1 MKVVHLSTSDLS
13 GGAAIA
19 CKRIVDAQAKNG
31 IDSALLVQKKI
42 SSDPKVY
49 STTTNLFSTLH
60 YNLRFVLDE
69 GYIRLLTNQSRGRFS
84 NPVFGID
91 ISSYP
96 FIVKADVINL
106 QWINGGFLSLNTLRK
121 IGSLGKPIVWT
132 FHDMWAFTGGC
143 HYVGDCKKYLEE
155 CKNCPAL
162 KLSSGKDLSNKIF
175 NHKRSI
181 FNKLSL
187 TIVTTSRWLASEAS
201 RSKLLEEKRVHII
214 PTPID
219 SLIYRP
225 IDKNLAREK
234 LRLSSGKKIIL
245 FGAMNLNDERK
256 GFHYLIEALKV
267 IKTLS
272 GNSEIELA
280 VFGKL
285 DERALSRIPFKV
297 NQLGQLKTE
306 DEIVAA
312 YNSADVFV
320 APSLEDNLPNTIME
334 SMACGTPVVAFD
346 IGGIPDIVDN
356 GKNGIL
362 TKLKSVEELAG
373 GVLKIISDDD
383 LQGKMSIA
391 SREKILN
398 AFDQVSVVGKYKV
411 LYNNLIQNLT

>member
-1 MKVVHLSTSDLS
+1 
-13 GGAAIA
+13 
-19 CKRIVDAQAKNG
+19 
-31 IDSALLVQKKI
+31 
-42 SSDPKVY
+42 
-49 STTTNLFSTLH
+49 
-60 YNLRFVLDE
+60 LD
-69 GYIRLLTNQSRGRFS
+69 
-84 NPVFGID
+84 
-91 ISSYP
+91 
-96 FIVKADVINL
+96 
-106 QWINGGFLSLNTLRK
+106 
-121 IGSLGKPIVWT
+121 KPIVWT

-143 HYVGDCKKYLEE
+143 HYVGDCKKFLAE
-155 CKNCPAL
+155 CGNCPAL
-162 KLSSGKDLSNKIF
+162 KLSSEKDISNKIF

-181 FNKLSL
+181 FKKLNL

-201 RSKLLEEKRVHII
+201 RSKLLEVKRVHII

-219 SLIYRP
+219 SQKYRP
-225 IDKNLAREK
+225 IDRNLARER
-234 LRLSSGKKIIL
+234 LRLSSGRKIIL

-285 DERALSRIPFKV
+285 DEGNISRIPFKV

-334 SMACGTPVVAFD
+334 SMACGTPVVAFG
-346 IGGIPDIVDN
+346 IGGISDMVDN

-373 GVLKIISDDD
+373 GILKIISDDD

-398 AFDQVSVVGKYKV
+398 AFDQASVVRKYKE

>member
-1 MKVVHLSTSDLS
+1 MKVIHVSSSDMA

-19 CKRIVDAQAKNG
+19 CKRIVDAQALNG
-31 IDSALLVQKKI
+31 IDASLIVQKKI

-49 STTTNLFSTLH
+49 PASISQSSKLH
-60 YNLRFVLDE
+60 YLIRLILDE
-69 GYIRLLTNQSRGRFS
+69 GFIRLLTNQERGRFS
-84 NPVFGID
+84 NPVIGID
-91 ISSYP
+91 ISEHP
-96 FIVKADVINL
+96 RIVSSDVINL
-106 QWINGGFLSLNTLRK
+106 QWINGGFISLNSIEK
-121 IGSLGKPIVWT
+121 ISQLGKPIVWT
-132 FHDMWAFTGGC
+132 LHDMWAFTGGC
-143 HYVGDCKKYLEE
+143 HYVGDCDKFLSE

-175 NHKRSI
+175 NRKREI
-181 FNKLSL
+181 FNKLNL

-201 RSKLLEEKRVHII
+201 RSKLLKEKRVHII

-219 SLIYRP
+219 SQIYQP
-225 IDKNLAREK
+225 INKNLAREK
-234 LRLSSGKKIIL
+234 LSLSSGKKIIL

-256 GFHYLIEALKV
+256 GFRYLIEALKV

-285 DERALSRIPFKV
+285 DESALSRIPFKV

-346 IGGIPDIVDN
+346 IGGIPDMVDN

-373 GVLKIISDDD
+373 GILKIISDDD

-391 SREKILN
+391 SREKIVN
-398 AFDQVSVVGKYKV
+398 VFSQASVVGKYKV